1 MPIYEYVCSA
11 CSHRLDILH
20 GVHDA
25 GPTFCPSCGAEG
37 TMRKAFAPPT
47 IHFKGTGW
55 AKKERRSAA
64 AGSRR
69 SDGGSSDGGS
79 SDGGSSDGGSSDGGS
94 SATESST
101 GDARKADDGETPK
114 QGSSKPGSSTPAPA
128 APTGGD

>member
-79 SDGGSSDGGSSDGGS
+79 S
-94 SATESST
+94 ATESST

>member
-11 CSHRLDILH
+11 CQHRLDILH

-25 GPTFCPSCGAEG
+25 GPAFCPSCGAEG

-55 AKKERRSAA
+55 AKKERRSAS

-69 SDGGSSDGGS
+69 SEGGGSDA
-79 SDGGSSDGGSSDGGS
+79 GS
-94 SATESST
+94 SAPESSSET
-101 GDARKADDGETPK
+101 TKKGSENDA
-114 QGSSKPGSSTPAPA
+114 QKPGPSTPAPA
-128 APTGGD
+128 KSASSSDD